1 MTGEI
6 TVPTYPVALI
16 MDATYFGRSY
26 GILVCRAESKNMYW
40 KEIQSETVRD
50 YIQCVRSLKAAGM
63 KFSGFVIDGKRGVK
77 EALLRECTDVPVQY
91 CQFHQIQTITQ
102 RLTKRP
108 KLEAGKELR
117 TLALTLTKTTRI
129 IFEHDLAQWYVC
141 WELFLK
147 ERTYNTDTT
156 RQWRY
161 THERLRSAF
170 FSLKRNLPWLFTYL
184 DEPDR
189 NIPNT
194 TNTCDGSFSH
204 WKNKVKIHRKLAKHR
219 RKKMI
224 DTLLE

>member
-1 MTGEI
+1 
-6 TVPTYPVALI
+6 
-16 MDATYFGRSY
+16 
-26 GILVCRAESKNMYW
+26 
-40 KEIQSETVRD
+40 
-50 YIQCVRSLKAAGM
+50 M

-77 EALLRECTDVPVQY
+77 EALLRGFPSVPVQY
-91 CQFHQIQTITQ
+91 CQFHQIQTVTQ
-102 RLTKRP
+102 KLTKNP

-117 TLALTLTKTTRI
+117 NLALTLTKTMRVV
-129 IFEHDLAQWYVC
+129 FEHELEQWYIR
-141 WELFLK
+141 WDLFLK
-147 ERTYNTDTT
+147 ERTYSPDTK

-170 FSLKRNLPWLFTYL
+170 FSIKRNLPWLFTYL
-184 DEPDR
+184 EDPKR

-224 DTLLE
+224 DVLLEQ